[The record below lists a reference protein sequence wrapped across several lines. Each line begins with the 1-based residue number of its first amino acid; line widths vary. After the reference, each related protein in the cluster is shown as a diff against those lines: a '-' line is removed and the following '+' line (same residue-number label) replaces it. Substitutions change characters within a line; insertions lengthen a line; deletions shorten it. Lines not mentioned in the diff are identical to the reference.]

1 MQELKLP
8 NLGEGIDHGDVV
20 RVLVHKGDTVRRQ
33 QTVIELETDKAL
45 IEVPCEVAGTV
56 VEVLIGE
63 GDRIKVGQVILK
75 VEVDEGAQT
84 GSTEPAADRQA
95 AAVEAEED
103 GIAETKDRPPA
114 SEQKAAQDVPARQ
127 QLLPPASADFAPEMV
142 APAAGPAT
150 RRLARE
156 LGVDLALVSGS
167 GRGGR
172 VTREDVREFVSNR
185 MQGGG
190 AVPAAA
196 AAVELP
202 DFSQW
207 GGIERTPLNAVRR
220 TTAKHL
226 GQTWP
231 LIPLVTQFDSA
242 DVGQLEDL
250 RRRFKPEAEERGV
263 HLTITVLLLKALISA
278 LKAHPRFNEQLVLK
292 HYYHIGVAVDTP
304 RGLLVPV
311 LRDVDRKSVWQM
323 AGELAELADRA
334 REGKVD
340 LSELRGAS
348 FSLSNQ
354 GGIGGEHF
362 TPLVN
367 HPEVAILGVGQT
379 RIKPVWDEASAKF
392 RPRLTMPLALSYDHR
407 VADGADAARFITQ
420 LKHSLEDPLRLL
432 LGL

>member
-1 MQELKLP
+1 
-8 NLGEGIDHGDVV
+8 
-20 RVLVHKGDTVRRQ
+20 
-33 QTVIELETDKAL
+33 
-45 IEVPCEVAGTV
+45 
-56 VEVLIGE
+56 
-63 GDRIKVGQVILK
+63 
-75 VEVDEGAQT
+75 
-84 GSTEPAADRQA
+84 
-95 AAVEAEED
+95 
-103 GIAETKDRPPA
+103 
-114 SEQKAAQDVPARQ
+114 
-127 QLLPPASADFAPEMV
+127 
-142 APAAGPAT
+142 
-150 RRLARE
+150 
-156 LGVDLALVSGS
+156 
-167 GRGGR
+167 
-172 VTREDVREFVSNR
+172 
-185 MQGGG
+185 
-190 AVPAAA
+190 
-196 AAVELP
+196 LP

-278 LKAHPRFNEQLVLK
+278 LKAHPRFNASLDLANEQLVLK

-420 LKHSLEDPLRLL
+420 LKRSLEDPLRLL